1 MAKSKDHQRQHETL
15 YGPPPIEFDSYQKPH
30 PTIYGPP
37 PKKKFSYTLVS
48 LIIGAI
54 LGSVIAWLFKD
65 CSSYNQPT
73 MYGPPPVDTTQTIS
87 PVNNE

>member
-1 MAKSKDHQRQHETL
+1 MANCQDHQRPHETV
-15 YGPPPIEFDSYQKPH
+15 YGPPIEFDSYQKPH

-54 LGSVIAWLFKD
+54 LGSVIALLFKD
-65 CSSYNQPT
+65 SSSYNQPT
-73 MYGPPPVDTTQTIS
+73 VYGPPPIDSTQTVS
-87 PVNNE
+87 PINNE